1 MKITIFI
8 FFIFFTVFFTVFFT
22 SDIFGQSERNQIA
35 ATDVFIQKIEKI
47 YLAKDDK
54 GKAGAEAESFSTT
67 DIPIHCV
74 IYLKSDKPTIIK
86 MNFIAVKVAGVKP
99 ETKVISASYKT
110 VGSQNQVYFTGKPEG
125 LWTAGSYRIDIF
137 VDGEAAGNKEFEIIK
152 SPDEFRNPISPAVK
166 NLIPPKPKPKTTP
179 RSRKN

>member
-1 MKITIFI
+1 MKITLFL

-22 SDIFGQSERNQIA
+22 SDIFGQSERRQIA
-35 ATDVFIQKIEKI
+35 ATDVFIEKIEKI

-67 DIPIHCV
+67 DIPIYCV
-74 IYLKSDKPTIIK
+74 IYLKSIKPSVIK
-86 MNFIAVKVAGVKP
+86 MNFIAVKVTGVKP
-99 ETKVISASYKT
+99 ETKVISSSYKT
-110 VGSQNQVYFTGKPEG
+110 DGSQNEVYFTGRPDG

-166 NLIPPKPKPKTTP
+166 NLIAPKPKPKTAP